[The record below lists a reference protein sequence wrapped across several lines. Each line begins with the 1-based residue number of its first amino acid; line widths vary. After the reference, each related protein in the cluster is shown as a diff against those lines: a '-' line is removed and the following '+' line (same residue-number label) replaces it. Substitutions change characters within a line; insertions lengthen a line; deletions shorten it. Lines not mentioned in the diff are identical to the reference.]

1 MPEHNIP
8 IIDII
13 LSISSAIDLIDPVI
27 TNHHKRVA
35 YISYS
40 IAKEMD
46 LPDKQIKDL
55 VLASLLHDCGSVN
68 LSERKSRFE
77 FGFKCSILQNHAHGN
92 KGWFILRDST
102 DLHEAA
108 EIIRF
113 HHVYW
118 EESSDTHFTSYEI
131 PITSHILHL
140 ADRVDILINRNIDIL
155 SQRRYIEDIINE
167 NSGTMFMPEVV
178 EAFNNL
184 FPRQYFWFDIISPY
198 LDNIIKKVMM
208 PFNFYINNSGLRQ
221 YAEIIHRIIDFRS
234 SYTATHSIG
243 VATCASI
250 LASKLGFSASD
261 IEILYSAGLIHD
273 MGMLSVPEDIL
284 EKPGTLDLNEYNI
297 IKYHTYQTYR
307 LLDSIPGLEKIR
319 DWASFHHEKL
329 DGAGY
334 PFGLKSDQL
343 DLGSRILAVSD
354 LFISLTEERSYRSAL
369 SIDTAMEIINN
380 AKNLDSDVK
389 DCLKNNLKEIVQKIK
404 ISKDEVYKNNKEILT
419 SYSLY

>member
-1 MPEHNIP
+1 MELKVPL
-8 IIDII
+8 IDII
-13 LSISSAIDLIDPVI
+13 LSISSAIDLIDPII

-55 VLASLLHDCGSVN
+55 VFASLLHDCGSVN

-77 FGFKCSILQNHAHGN
+77 FGFRCSILQNQAHGN
-92 KGWFILRDST
+92 KGWVILRDST
-102 DLHEAA
+102 DLHDAA

-118 EESSDTHFTSYEI
+118 KESSNAHLKSYEI

-140 ADRVDILINRNIDIL
+140 ADRVDILINRKNDIL
-155 SQRRYIEDIINE
+155 TQRRYIENTINE

-184 FPRQYFWFDIISPY
+184 VPKQFFWFDIISPY
-198 LDNIIKKVMM
+198 LDDIIKKVIM
-208 PFNFYINNSGLRQ
+208 PFNVYVDDRGLYQ

-234 SYTATHSIG
+234 RYTATHSIG

-250 LASKLGFSASD
+250 LASKLGFSDSD
-261 IEILYSAGLIHD
+261 TQMIHAAGLIHD
-273 MGMLSVPEDIL
+273 MGMLSVSEDIL
-284 EKPGTLDLNEYNI
+284 EKPGTLDLNEYNT
-297 IKYHTYQTYR
+297 IKYHTYLTYR

-329 DGAGY
+329 DGTGY
-334 PFGLKSDQL
+334 PFGLESEQL

-354 LFISLTEERSYRSAL
+354 LFISLIEERSYRDAL
-369 SIDTAMEIINN
+369 SIYTTMEIINN

-389 DCLKNNLKEIVQKIK
+389 TCLRKNLDEIVQKIN
-404 ISKDEVYKNNKEILT
+404 ISKDEVYKNNKDILNF
-419 SYSLY
+419 L